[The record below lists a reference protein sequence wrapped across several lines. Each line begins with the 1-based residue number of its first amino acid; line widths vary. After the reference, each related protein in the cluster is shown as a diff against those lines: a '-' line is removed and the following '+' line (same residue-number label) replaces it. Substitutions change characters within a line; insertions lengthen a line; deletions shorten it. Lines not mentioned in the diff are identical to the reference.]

1 MEEDFSKWTVP
12 YLKELLLQYDIDTR
26 YIKGSGKNG
35 NMIKKDYIK
44 LSKQY
49 VKNQIDNM
57 EIPFN
62 NDIIFE
68 IGLNLNYFTLLDLC
82 STNKNYNA
90 LCKNQHFW
98 EVKYKK
104 DFDVY
109 NMERYLKESEYTKKW
124 FPKDLMTFEEYNLE
138 RFEEAEDWKP
148 LYEQDMYY
156 KIEDLVNIIFNRF
169 GIREKYDRHYNER
182 KDNMVNK
189 ILIYIKNSL
198 TGINQNDK
206 ILSHIKNILGND
218 YKDFNYYA
226 TFFGENPKDD
236 DTAYEFILRIAT
248 KGLSFF

>member
-1 MEEDFSKWTVP
+1 MEEDFSKWTVA

-26 YIKGSGKNG
+26 YMKGSGKNG

-44 LSKQY
+44 LSQKY
-49 VKNQIDNM
+49 VKNQIK
-57 EIPFN
+57 IPSFN

-104 DFDVY
+104 DFTEY

-124 FPKDLMTFEEYNLE
+124 FPKDLITFEEYNIK
-138 RFEEAEDWKP
+138 RFEEAEDWKT
-148 LYEQDMYY
+148 LYEQDMYN
-156 KIEDLVNIIFNRF
+156 KIEDLVNIIFHRF
-169 GIREKYDRHYNER
+169 GIREKYDRHYNKR
-182 KDNMVNK
+182 KGDMVNK
-189 ILIYIKNSL
+189 ILNYIKKSL

-206 ILSHIKNILGND
+206 ILFSIKNILGND

-226 TFFGENPKDD
+226 TFFEEKPDDD
-236 DTAYEFILRIAT
+236 DTADEFLLKIVKKAL
-248 KGLSFF
+248 LFFY